1 LAEPALQGQVV
12 LGDLEVL
19 AALTVLEVLEVL
31 ADDLKD
37 RLAIQ
42 SLRNPMPVAM
52 AESRPLQLQEQEPMA
67 EGAVKSCWPRHG
79 ESLFH
84 PPRQS

>member
-1 LAEPALQGQVV
+1 LAEPAVRGQVV
-12 LGDLEVL
+12 PGDLEAC

-31 ADDLKD
+31 ADHLKD

-52 AESRPLQLQEQEPMA
+52 AESRPLQLQEQESMA
-67 EGAVKSCWPRHG
+67 EGAVHSCWPPHG